1 MSLERFFLQIKNNLF
16 NNKTM
21 IDILLMFYRGGG
33 MPKTA
38 AKPSD
43 VLDNIL
49 PVPAPPAAPV
59 QQVF

>member
-1 MSLERFFLQIKNNLF
+1 
-16 NNKTM
+16 
-21 IDILLMFYRGGG
+21 MFYRGGG

-38 AKPSD
+38 VKPSD

-59 QQVF
+59 QQVFFFVCLINSHEYELNY